1 MDRRNSIKT
10 LVAGGIAGGLLING
24 CKPAAGPVDT
34 DAASVGETEMY
45 GRTPE
50 EKKRDRELMKEP
62 FFNAHEMATLTVL
75 CDLII
80 PADDVSGSA
89 SDAEVPAFIDFIMKD
104 QPGYQN
110 TMRGG
115 LMWLD
120 HQTLALHDKAFV
132 DCSEGQ
138 QTALLDKLAYPEEVE
153 PAYQSGVRF
162 FNTVRN
168 LTATGFFTSKMGV
181 ITDLGYI
188 GNVPTFWDGVPQ
200 EVLDKHNLAYDE
212 DRMAMYVTVEEREKQ
227 AEWDENG
234 NIKRS

>member
-1 MDRRNSIKT
+1 MDRRNSLKT
-10 LVAGGIAGGLLING
+10 LVAGGIAGGLLIHG
-24 CKPAAGPVDT
+24 CNPAT
-34 DAASVGETEMY
+34 KEETSSMPAETGSTEAY

-50 EKKRDRELMKEP
+50 EQKRDQSLMKEP
-62 FFNAHEMATLTVL
+62 FFNAHEMATLAVL

-89 SDAEVPAFIDFIMKD
+89 TEAEVPAFIDFIMKD

-120 HQTLALHDKAFV
+120 HQTLALHEKAFM
-132 DCSEGQ
+132 DCSQEDQ
-138 QTALLDKLAYPEEVE
+138 KAFLDKLAYPAEVE

-168 LTATGFFTSKMGV
+168 LTATGFFTSKLG
-181 ITDLGYI
+181 IKDLGYV
-188 GNVPTFWDGVPQ
+188 GNTPNVWDGVPQ
-200 EVLDKHNLAYDE
+200 EVLDKHGLSYDQRTL
-212 DRMAMYVTVEEREKQ
+212 DVCVTPDERELQ
-227 AEWDENG
+227 AEWDDEG
-234 NIKRS
+234 NLKRG

>member
-1 MDRRNSIKT
+1 MDRRNSLKT
-10 LVAGGIAGGLLING
+10 LVAGGIAGGLLIHG
-24 CKPAAGPVDT
+24 CNPAT
-34 DAASVGETEMY
+34 KEETSSMPAETGSTEAY

-50 EKKRDRELMKEP
+50 EQKRDQSLMKEP
-62 FFNAHEMATLTVL
+62 FFNAHEMATLAVL

-89 SDAEVPAFIDFIMKD
+89 TEAEVPAFIDFIMKD

-120 HQTLALHDKAFV
+120 HQTLALHEKAFM
-132 DCSEGQ
+132 DCSQEDQ
-138 QTALLDKLAYPEEVE
+138 KAFLDKLAYPAEVE

-168 LTATGFFTSKMGV
+168 LTATGFFTSKLG
-181 ITDLGYI
+181 IKDLGYV
-188 GNVPTFWDGVPQ
+188 GNTPNVWDGVPQ
-200 EVLDKHNLAYDE
+200 EVLDKHGLSYDPRTL
-212 DRMAMYVTVEEREKQ
+212 DVCVTPDERELQ
-227 AEWDENG
+227 AEWDDEG
-234 NIKRS
+234 NLKRG